1 MDAHKQLV
9 VNNARFVPGE
19 RTCGWR
25 LHDVAIKVK
34 RSAMTGAS
42 YAVRWQVNLEWT
54 PSVGAG
60 EIQDTYIIATP
71 CDQNAG
77 AGNRNLSTS
86 SVTNNVINASQRM
99 RMACWT

>member
-25 LHDVAIKVK
+25 LHDVTVKIK
-34 RSAMTGAS
+34 RSTMAGAS
-42 YAVRWQVNLEWT
+42 YAVRWQMNLEWT

-60 EIQDTYIIATP
+60 EIQNTYLIATP
-71 CDQNAG
+71 CDQHSG
-77 AGNRNLSTS
+77 TRNRHLSAS
-86 SVTNNVINASQRM
+86 SITNNGINAS
-99 RMACWT
+99 